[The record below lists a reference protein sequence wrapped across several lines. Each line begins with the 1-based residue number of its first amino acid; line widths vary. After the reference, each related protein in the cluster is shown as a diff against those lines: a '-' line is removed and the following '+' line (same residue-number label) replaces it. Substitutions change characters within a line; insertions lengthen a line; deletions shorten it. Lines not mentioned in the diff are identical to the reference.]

1 MTILILGATGNLGR
15 LTATALARAHPEVCL
30 RLSSHREEGRAHL
43 RESFPAAEVVDADWY
58 DESSL
63 TRAVAN
69 VDRILVVTPDFT
81 TDETIV
87 TPNLIRAIKSVG
99 KVKQIVRLIAIP
111 PAFTIDD
118 LSEEQLATRCGA
130 AQHVVAK
137 PLLDASG
144 LPVTYVNA
152 ACWIMFNLPWF
163 MSEDVKSTRRLLMPS
178 STDAARLWVSE
189 TDLADIF
196 AKLLTDPVEWHVGR
210 EYLVTA
216 GRRYTFTQVAALL
229 GDVVGEPV
237 AYVDSDSTLRRTMG
251 DSFSTLMAYFSH
263 ETQAYAGVPVTRVIE
278 ELLGRAP
285 MTLREYAELHK
296 DAFL

>member
-15 LTATALARAHPEVCL
+15 LAATTLARAHPEVGL
-30 RLSSHREEGRAHL
+30 RLSSHRDEGRAQL
-43 RESFPAAEVVDADWY
+43 RGSFPAAEVVDADWY

-63 TRAVAN
+63 FRAIAG

-81 TDETIV
+81 TDETVV
-87 TPNLIRAIKSVG
+87 TPNLIRAIKAAG
-99 KVKQIVRLIAIP
+99 RVKQVVRLIAIP
-111 PAFTIDD
+111 PAFTIND
-118 LSEEQLATRCGA
+118 LSEAQLATRCGA

-137 PLLDASG
+137 PLLDSSG

-152 ACWIMFNLPWF
+152 ACWIMFNLSWF

-178 STDAARLWVSE
+178 CADAARLWVSE

-196 AKLLTDPVEWHVGR
+196 AKLLTDSAELHVGR

-216 GRRYTFTQVAALL
+216 GRRYTFAQVASLL
-229 GDVVGEPV
+229 GEVVGEPV
-237 AYVDSDSTLRRTMG
+237 TYVDSDSSLRRAMG
-251 DSFSTLMAYFSH
+251 ESFSTLMTYLSH

-278 ELLGRAP
+278 QLVGRAP
-285 MTLREYAELHK
+285 MTLREYAEFHK